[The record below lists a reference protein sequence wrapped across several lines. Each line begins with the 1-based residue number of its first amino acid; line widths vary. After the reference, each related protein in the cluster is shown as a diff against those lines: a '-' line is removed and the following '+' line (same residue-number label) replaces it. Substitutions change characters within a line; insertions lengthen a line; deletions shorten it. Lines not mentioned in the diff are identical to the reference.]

1 MTIFKIGNTTPF
13 LFEQNINDL
22 SFGSHLTDA
31 AGRKLHSVWQK
42 SGEDMRQD
50 NSQ

>member
-1 MTIFKIGNTTPF
+1 MIFH
-13 LFEQNINDL
+13 LDL
-22 SFGSHLTDA
+22 ITDA
-31 AGRKLHSVWQK
+31 AGGKLHSVWQK